1 MGTLCAFLGA
11 DWRPELVAH
20 VSARSGR
27 GHPPLDLDPRI
38 RARCDELRARLD
50 ESAAVHASRFE

>member
-1 MGTLCAFLGA
+1 VA
-11 DWRPELVAH
+11 WRPELVAH
-20 VSARSGR
+20 VAARSGSR
-27 GHPPLDLDPRI
+27 RPPLDLDPRI